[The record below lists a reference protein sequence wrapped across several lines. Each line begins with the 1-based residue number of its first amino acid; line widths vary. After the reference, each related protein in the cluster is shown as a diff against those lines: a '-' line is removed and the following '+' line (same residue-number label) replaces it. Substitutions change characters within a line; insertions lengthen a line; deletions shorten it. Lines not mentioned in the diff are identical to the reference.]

1 MLFQTWE
8 FVIFFAIVMAG
19 MALLRPGLK
28 SLWLLAASYFFYGYM
43 SPAFL
48 VFIIYI
54 TIVDYFISGYI
65 EHYQWGDAPEPIQI
79 CRLYYRKFTGAVR
92 LYPLAGSRS
101 NHRRERTEYF

>member
-8 FVIFFAIVMAG
+8 FVIFFAVVMAG

-54 TIVDYFISGYI
+54 TIVDYFIGRGLAAYSSSGV
-65 EHYQWGDAPEPIQI
+65 
-79 CRLYYRKFTGAVR
+79 RKTLVTLSIINGVMLLSLF
-92 LYPLAGSRS
+92 
-101 NHRRERTEYF
+101 